1 MQIPPFE
8 VQTYIG
14 SDIAQMRTDG
24 DRPPRSAKL
33 VASVDMGSG
42 PGGGDYRTYLIS
54 TDRARK
60 GWTLWI
66 RGSDYDTGKS
76 MHCYVAYGW
85 PYRGVSARDAAE
97 VLLAKSWVHER
108 DLYGTWPPWITVQ
121 EPGLL
126 TCDDIERIRSAV
138 FDDEAD
144 LPAT

>member
-8 VQTYIG
+8 AQTYIG

-42 PGGGDYRTYLIS
+42 PGGVTHRTYLIS

-66 RGSDYDTGKS
+66 GDRTATPASPCTAMSRTAG
-76 MHCYVAYGW
+76 
-85 PYRGVSARDAAE
+85 
-97 VLLAKSWVHER
+97 
-108 DLYGTWPPWITVQ
+108 
-121 EPGLL
+121 
-126 TCDDIERIRSAV
+126 RIAG
-138 FDDEAD
+138 
-144 LPAT
+144 